1 VILELNLRKGCQY
14 NPHRL
19 FTSPSQFY
27 ILAKNWSCFG
37 HLFFPSPPL
46 VFLVKNLWFFWEDLV
61 GGSISGELHTSDH
74 CIHLVIADI
83 GRDLR
88 KIRFKLVLENPN
100 KTPISCDSFT
110 SSIELKIC
118 GVLENIFSQV
128 CVKFYLNRSSFGLVF
143 DPRT

>member
-1 VILELNLRKGCQY
+1 
-14 NPHRL
+14 
-19 FTSPSQFY
+19 
-27 ILAKNWSCFG
+27 
-37 HLFFPSPPL
+37 
-46 VFLVKNLWFFWEDLV
+46 LV